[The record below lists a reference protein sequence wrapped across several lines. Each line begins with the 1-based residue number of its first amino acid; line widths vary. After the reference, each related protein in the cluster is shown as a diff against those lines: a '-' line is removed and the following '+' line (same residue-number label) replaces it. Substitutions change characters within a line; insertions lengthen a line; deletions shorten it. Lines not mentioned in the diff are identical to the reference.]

1 MQETKQRETVFVGG
15 PMGGLARYNFDAFE
29 SACKWLEAAGYDVLS
44 PHRMDLALGF
54 NPDQSLE
61 ANAFSLV
68 AAIKRNVDAICVA
81 DSIYM
86 LKGWEC
92 SPGATAEWAIARA
105 LEKPMYYQS
114 NP

>member
-1 MQETKQRETVFVGG
+1 MAGHD
-15 PMGGLARYNFDAFE
+15 RYNFDAFE

-44 PHRMDLALGF
+44 PHRMDLKAGF
-54 NPDQSLE
+54 DPDQSLDI
-61 ANAFSLV
+61 NRFSMV
-68 AAIKRNVDAICVA
+68 EAIKRDVEAICVA